1 MDEILSETKC
11 KYLKA
16 RIRKNWLLE
25 MDIDN
30 PQSVSTFLV
39 LNCMN
44 VEDFRKLSE
53 MFAKAA
59 DYFEKEQE

>member
-1 MDEILSETKC
+1 MDEILFETEC

-16 RIRKNWLLE
+16 RIRKNWLFE
-25 MDIDN
+25 IDMDN
-30 PQSVSTFLV
+30 PQSASTFLV
-39 LNCMN
+39 LNCMGA
-44 VEDFRKLSE
+44 EDFRKLSE